1 LAQVSRTLRERIAA
15 MQSSPMFDAPVSVQ
29 PRRTFK
35 TLFLALVGVAALCAC
50 LFQSGALSAPLTGSL
65 VTADYVQSPVEK
77 MTAEEIAEIAAISQ
91 RILEDPAKLQF
102 LARRIKEVFKD
113 PKFVEKMKMEMAKLQ
128 NDEEIYNWLVMTQG
142 SDEPRRL
149 AAAFQVQPAAFRG
162 ATSVVPRS
170 NAQMVS
176 TVAAKKGAFDPTE
189 FAKTLPG
196 ITEPLGFFDPLGF
209 CSGITEKPV
218 TEGKVRFYREV
229 ELKHCRVAMLAA
241 LGYPVAEQFHPLFGG
256 DIDTPSFVAFQA
268 TPLEVW
274 WGIAVFAVAI
284 PEIFSV
290 FTFNDFTQEP
300 WSIRSDHKTGELAYL
315 GRFDPLGLMPEDPAE
330 LKEMQTKELNNGRLA
345 MIAIAGMV
353 AQEAVTGGKLF

>member
-1 LAQVSRTLRERIAA
+1 
-15 MQSSPMFDAPVSVQ
+15 M
-29 PRRTFK
+29 
-35 TLFLALVGVAALCAC
+35 G
-50 LFQSGALSAPLTGSL
+50 
-65 VTADYVQSPVEK
+65 
-77 MTAEEIAEIAAISQ
+77 
-91 RILEDPAKLQF
+91 
-102 LARRIKEVFKD
+102 D
-113 PKFVEKMKMEMAKLQ
+113 PKFVEKMGMEMAKLQ
-128 NDEEIYNWLVMTQG
+128 NDEEIYNWLLMTQG

-162 ATSVVPRS
+162 ATSVVPRA
-170 NAQMVS
+170 NAQMVMNGRPGKAQMVS
-176 TVAAKKGAFDPTE
+176 TMPTRGANVAGKKGAFDPTE

-209 CSGITEKPV
+209 CSGLTEKPA

-256 DIDTPSFVAFQA
+256 DIDVPSFTAFQA
-268 TPLEVW
+268 TPLETW

-290 FTFNDFTQEP
+290 FTFNDFSEEP
-300 WSIRSDHKTGELAYL
+300 WSIKSEHKTGELAYL
-315 GRFDPLGLMPEDPAE
+315 GTWDPLGLKPEDPAE
-330 LKEMQTKELNNGRLA
+330 FKEMQTKELNNGRLA
-345 MIAIAGMV
+345 MMAIAGMV

>member
-1 LAQVSRTLRERIAA
+1 

-35 TLFLALVGVAALCAC
+35 TFLLACVGVGALCA
-50 LFQSGALSAPLTGSL
+50 LVQSGAVSASLTGSL
-65 VTADYVQSPVEK
+65 VTADYVQSPLEK
-77 MTAEEIAEIAAISQ
+77 MVAEEIAQMAAISQ
-91 RILEDPAKLQF
+91 RILDDPAKLEL
-102 LARRIKEVFKD
+102 LARRIKEVFAD
-113 PKFVEKMKMEMAKLQ
+113 PKFVEKMKTEMAKLQ
-128 NDEEIYNWLVMTQG
+128 NDEEIYNWLAMTQG
-142 SDEPRRL
+142 SDAPRRL
-149 AAAFQVQPAAFRG
+149 AASFQVQPAAFRG
-162 ATSVVPRS
+162 ATSFVPRG

-176 TVAAKKGAFDPTE
+176 TMPTRGANVAAKKGAFDPTE

-209 CSGITEKPV
+209 CSGLTEKPA

-241 LGYPVAEQFHPLFGG
+241 LGYPLAEQFHPLFGG
-256 DIDTPSFVAFQA
+256 DIDTPSFTAFQA
-268 TPLEVW
+268 TPLETW

-290 FTFNDFTQEP
+290 FTFNDFSEEP

-315 GRFDPLGLMPEDPAE
+315 GTFDPLGLKPEDPAE

>member
-1 LAQVSRTLRERIAA
+1 
-15 MQSSPMFDAPVSVQ
+15 MQSSPMFSAPVSAQ
-29 PRRTFK
+29 PRRTFM
-35 TLFLALVGVAALCAC
+35 TFLLACVGVGALCA
-50 LFQSGALSAPLTGSL
+50 LVQSGALAAPLTGSL
-65 VTADYVQSPVEK
+65 VTADYVQSPMERQV
-77 MTAEEIAEIAAISQ
+77 AEEIAEMAAISQ
-91 RILEDPAKLQF
+91 RILEDPAKVEI
-102 LARRIKEVFKD
+102 LARRIQEVFKD
-113 PKFVEKMKMEMAKLQ
+113 PKFVAKMKLEMAKLQ
-128 NDEEIYNWLVMTQG
+128 NDEALYNWLLETQG
-142 SDEPRRL
+142 SDAPRRL
-149 AAAFQVQPAAFRG
+149 AASFQVQPAAFRG
-162 ATSVVPRS
+162 ASVAPRS
-170 NAQMVS
+170 SAQMVS
-176 TVAAKKGAFDPTE
+176 TIPSKTGAFDPTE

>member
-1 LAQVSRTLRERIAA
+1 

-35 TLFLALVGVAALCAC
+35 SLLLGLVGVAALCAC

-77 MTAEEIAEIAAISQ
+77 MTAEEIAAMGAIAQ
-91 RILEDPAKLQF
+91 RILEDPAKLQL
-102 LARRIKEVFKD
+102 LARRIKEVFAD

-128 NDEEIYNWLVMTQG
+128 NDEEIYNWLLMTQG

-209 CSGITEKPV
+209 CSGLTEKPA

-229 ELKHCRVAMLAA
+229 ELKHCRVAMLATVGWAWMATGTHFNGMCSVKSGISFADISAAAVEQNPIAAAA
-241 LGYPVAEQFHPLFGG
+241 LVPGAGIWQMVFAIG
-256 DIDTPSFVAFQA
+256 A
-268 TPLEVW
+268 LEVAW
-274 WGIAVFAVAI
+274 ENKYPGATFAGNFGVPAV
-284 PEIFSV
+284 S
-290 FTFNDFTQEP
+290 
-300 WSIRSDHKTGELAYL
+300 S
-315 GRFDPLGLMPEDPAE
+315 DPAKLKELQTME
-330 LKEMQTKELNNGRLA
+330 LKNGRLA
-345 MIAIAGMV
+345 MIGIISFAC
-353 AQEAVTGGKLF
+353 AVSIPGSVPFYPW